1 VFADRERRY
10 PLQADLGAAEARPA
24 GERDTRYPR
33 VTLEEVALRAPEVV
47 LLPDEPHPFGEAD
60 AQVFRTR
67 LPAAKI
73 AFCSGRDL
81 SWYGAQSVDGL
92 DRLRA
97 LIDGLR

>member
-1 VFADRERRY
+1 
-10 PLQADLGAAEARPA
+10 
-24 GERDTRYPR
+24 
-33 VTLEEVALRAPEVV
+33 LEEVALRAPEVV